1 MMGIKDACLT
11 CYKTTWDNG
20 SDTLSDTQ
28 MQSCF
33 MTRLLWCA
41 ILYKSWSI
49 FSKSTSLVPKLI
61 LRDDGQYVTNYK
73 TNWLINKKIYDSYTE
88 WNSFSIP

>member
-1 MMGIKDACLT
+1 MMGTKDACPT
-11 CYKTTWDNG
+11 CSKSIWDNE
-20 SDTLSDTQ
+20 SDTLSDAQ

-41 ILYKSWSI
+41 ILYKSRRI
-49 FSKSTSLVPKLI
+49 FSKSTSLVSKLI
-61 LRDDGQYVTNYK
+61 LQDDGQSTTNYK

-88 WNSFSIP
+88 